1 MERRRKF
8 QKIYYLG
15 HLHMPNKLAERDK
28 EIILASKK
36 IKALQHL
43 HKFSGKIRDKNETEE
58 FQKNLEFE
66 MKLTLMQLDAIIG
79 LNNLE
84 TYAKAK
90 GAKLD

>member
-1 MERRRKF
+1 
-8 QKIYYLG
+8 
-15 HLHMPNKLAERDK
+15 MPNKLTERDE

-43 HKFSGKIRDKNETEE
+43 HKFSRKIRDKNEAEE

-79 LNNLE
+79 LKNLE
-84 TYAKAK
+84 TYARVN